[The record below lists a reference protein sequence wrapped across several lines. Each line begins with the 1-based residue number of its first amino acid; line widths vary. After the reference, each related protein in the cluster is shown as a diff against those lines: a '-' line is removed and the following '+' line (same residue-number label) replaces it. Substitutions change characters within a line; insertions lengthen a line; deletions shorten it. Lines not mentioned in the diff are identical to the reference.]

1 MLIDMFGVGG
11 TLVMPTA
18 DPRPD
23 ASPPTPNP
31 TPNPTPGGTSNAT
44 PSPLP
49 LPLPDEA
56 ELFQRIFGDS
66 PPQ

>member
-31 TPNPTPGGTSNAT
+31 TPGGTPT
-44 PSPLP
+44 
-49 LPLPDEA
+49 PLPDEA

>member
-31 TPNPTPGGTSNAT
+31 TPGSTPT
-44 PSPLP
+44 PLP

>member
-18 DPRPD
+18 DPRPN
-23 ASPPTPNP
+23 ASP
-31 TPNPTPGGTSNAT
+31 AT
-44 PSPLP
+44 PDSTRDATPDVVP
-49 LPLPDEA
+49 NALPDEA

>member
-31 TPNPTPGGTSNAT
+31 TPGGTSNAT
-44 PSPLP
+44 PSPLPLPLP

>member
-23 ASPPTPNP
+23 ASPPTPDS
-31 TPNPTPGGTSNAT
+31 TRDAT
-44 PSPLP
+44 PDAVPNA
-49 LPLPDEA
+49 LPDEA

>member
-23 ASPPTPNP
+23 ASPPTPDS
-31 TPNPTPGGTSNAT
+31 TPDSTRDAT
-44 PSPLP
+44 PDAVPNA
-49 LPLPDEA
+49 LPDEA

>member
-18 DPRPD
+18 DPRPN
-23 ASPPTPNP
+23 ASP
-31 TPNPTPGGTSNAT
+31 AT
-44 PSPLP
+44 PDSTRDATRDATPDAVP
-49 LPLPDEA
+49 NALPDEA